1 MDSVSRILEVT
12 EFPQQLKFEDKVI
25 IEDALLKFPYAQFL
39 SVLLEKTPNKTI
51 DIIQVEKVENLND
64 FISEETK
71 VEDCKKIKEEKIIQT
86 EIPILETEIL
96 NVIDNKLIDNK
107 KIKQFDFTPN
117 EINSENT
124 FEQNLEILGL
134 SYLIDDFK
142 KNFNAKKKVEQAILV
157 YSDKQIK
164 LTDFEIDTTIEPIS
178 IKKEEVNEIKTSNS
192 IKSAL
197 TFNDWIALGTEKK
210 QEDPADLNTTLKTKK
225 KIESIFINDFIE
237 KNPKIQP
244 FNDEVST
251 SSKFKIKDE
260 TNTKTQ
266 IEHIV
271 TETLAELYVQQNK
284 FDKAIQA
291 YEILRLNNSEKNSYF
306 AELIEKVK
314 KLKNKL

>member
-1 MDSVSRILEVT
+1 MDTVSRILEVT
-12 EFPQQLKFEDKVI
+12 EFPDLLKFDDK
-25 IEDALLKFPYAQFL
+25 EMLENALLKFPYAQFL
-39 SVLLEKTPNKTI
+39 SVLLEKIPNKELNFEE
-51 DIIQVEKVENLND
+51 EKTEVLDNLS
-64 FISEETK
+64 IEPIKIKTSEEKQNRVIENT
-71 VEDCKKIKEEKIIQT
+71 
-86 EIPILETEIL
+86 L
-96 NVIDNKLIDNK
+96 NKSSYLFDNKEIGDEKSKEYGL
-107 KIKQFDFTPN
+107 

-164 LTDFEIDTTIEPIS
+164 LTDFELDTSIEPIN
-178 IKKEEVNEIKTSNS
+178 IKKEEKSEIKTSTS
-192 IKSAL
+192 IKSIL
-197 TFNDWIALGTEKK
+197 TFSDWISLGTTDNKL
-210 QEDPADLNTTLKTKK
+210 DTPNTNSKTKK
-225 KIESIFINDFIE
+225 KIESTFINEFIE

-244 FNDEVST
+244 LNEEGSI

-260 TNTKTQ
+260 TNPKTQ
-266 IEHIV
+266 IEHTV

-291 YEILRLNNSEKNSYF
+291 YEILRLKNSEKNSYF